1 MTPTVSLAG
10 SCVDGPLSRENCQLP
25 SHPLSS
31 IRTEPHHVPALL
43 PNSQYIYK
51 VQQGHFRRLPQ
62 SMDHTAAHRR
72 CGQAA
77 LGGGSTAGDFSNRN
91 AWVRLPVSEAKFST
105 RTTGRFSYPTTSIR
119 PADGASRRAFCFI
132 FRLVCFMSPVFEG
145 QHFAPCSP
153 S

>member
-1 MTPTVSLAG
+1 MVGCCRGCKARNPLTAP
-10 SCVDGPLSRENCQLP
+10 DGHPNAHEQAPSRRQ
-25 SHPLSS
+25 H
-31 IRTEPHHVPALL
+31 
-43 PNSQYIYK
+43 IYK
-51 VQQGHFRRLPQ
+51 VWQGYFRRLPQ
-62 SMDHTAAHRR
+62 STDHTAAHRC

-105 RTTGRFSYPTTSIR
+105 RITGRFSYPTTSIR